1 MRLAV
6 YGAASTLFATSTVLS
21 AFRQRSNFYS
31 ASVYLSKSNACM
43 MILCNFGIFCT
54 VILSKVLQSI
64 FFGNLRSI
72 EIERLHDRLWFTV
85 TETLL
90 ALAMFRD
97 EFDTTFVVL
106 FISLIFVKCFH
117 WLASDRVE
125 WMDQSPTP
133 PGRLFH
139 ARMISVLSL
148 IWITDLLL
156 IAYATES
163 VLSEGASVILMFE
176 MEYIIMSV
184 TCLSIIAKYLI
195 NSYGQYRAQEHWE
208 EKSTYVFYIELGTD
222 FLKLLT
228 YIGFLSLTLTVYGLP
243 INVIRDVYY
252 TARSFI
258 TKCNNLMRFR
268 QATRNMNE
276 RYPNATQEE
285 MDALIDKTCII
296 CREDM
301 EFRADAARPA
311 NEAQNAGTG
320 GGPND
325 TPKKLP
331 CGHVFHFHCLRSW
344 LERQQT
350 CPTCRRPLLQSQPTA
365 PPANAAAPQLPA
377 AGAFGQPPVPPA
389 QGGLPQP
396 LGTGT
401 GARTGQ
407 LPLRQEAANRV
418 REMQQRLAN
427 PLDAMG
433 SLASDLNLADH
444 SASSLQTIRPP
455 MQQNQLA
462 GGSGPLSPNPLL
474 SFEIPNP
481 SNTVP
486 RRAAPPASEPPVV
499 PTPTPQPSLSAQPS
513 TYSPSTFGEYPY
525 HISALTNLGKK
536 TPLTDYEKK
545 KLADRSGAAEVARR
559 QEILLNQPLQYQ
571 QQMQPRNES
580 LPSGPISPV
589 VNPLNEQ
596 QPFTTQS
603 NPLSSTQVS
612 RSTGYQ
618 YPYQSG
624 PVPPEGVNTS
634 RPPPPMSSIDSL
646 GDEDVSSLP
655 MEQAH
660 NRGPVNNTPRAA
672 TALGIPV
679 SNPFLTNSLNL
690 PNSFDPLISRLTSS
704 SATTT
709 SASESKSRRGLETK
723 MLDQDLP
730 CLIPLFDTETYKVPE
745 SLKFGNRNQMITSEG
760 LRIDPSSIVL
770 PSRKFQLEE
779 NSEFIKD
786 GLRDQLRLMLEIQ
799 EIMNGCSKRLRRV
812 LGEDGDDESQNEK
825 KGKGKEKETE
835 D

>member
-6 YGAASTLFATSTVLS
+6 YGAASTLFAASAILS

-72 EIERLHDRLWFTV
+72 ELERLHDRLWFTV

-184 TCLSIIAKYLI
+184 TCLSIIAKYLV

-208 EKSTYVFYIELGTD
+208 EKSTYVFYVELGTD

-228 YIGFLSLTLTVYGLP
+228 YIGFLSLTLTYYGLP

-311 NEAQNAGTG
+311 NEAQNAGAG

-350 CPTCRRPLLQSQPTA
+350 CPTCRRPVLQSQPTA

-377 AGAFGQPPVPPA
+377 AGAFGQPQVPPP

-396 LGTGT
+396 LAA
-401 GARTGQ
+401 GAGLRTR
-407 LPLRQEAANRV
+407 PDAATRV
-418 REMQQRLAN
+418 REMQQRIQ
-427 PLDAMG
+427 AM
-433 SLASDLNLADH
+433 
-444 SASSLQTIRPP
+444 RPP
-455 MQQNQLA
+455 MQQNQLP
-462 GGSGPLSPNPLL
+462 GSSGPLPPNPLL

-481 SNTVP
+481 ANTLP
-486 RRAAPPASEPPVV
+486 RRAVPPASEPPVV
-499 PTPTPQPSLSAQPS
+499 PTTTNHPSVPSQPS
-513 TYSPSTFGEYPY
+513 TYSPSAFGEYPY
-525 HISALTNLGKK
+525 HMSASTNLGRKG
-536 TPLTDYEKK
+536 PLTDYEKR

-559 QEILLNQPLQYQ
+559 QEILLKQPLQYH

-580 LPSGPISPV
+580 LPSAPISPV
-589 VNPLNEQ
+589 VNPLQEQ
-596 QPFTTQS
+596 QPSSVQS
-603 NPLSSTQVS
+603 NSLSSTQVPQ
-612 RSTGYQ
+612 STGYQ

-624 PVPPEGVNTS
+624 PVPPESANTM
-634 RPPPPMSSIDSL
+634 RPSPPISPVDSL
-646 GDEDVSSLP
+646 GDGDISSLST
-655 MEQAH
+655 EQAN
-660 NRGPVNNTPRAA
+660 NRVPLNNTPRAA

-679 SNPFLTNSLNL
+679 SNPFSTTSLNL
-690 PNSFDPLISRLTSS
+690 PNSFEPLLSRLASS
-704 SATTT
+704 SSSTTP
-709 SASESKSRRGLETK
+709 SSIPELRARKGLETK

-745 SLKFGNRNQMITSEG
+745 SLKLGNLNQMMTSEG
-760 LRIDPSSIVL
+760 LRLDPSSIVL
-770 PSRKFQLEE
+770 PTRKFQLEE
-779 NSEFIKD
+779 NSDFVKD
-786 GLRDQLRLMLEIQ
+786 GLRDQLRLMIEIQ
-799 EIMNGCSKRLRRV
+799 EIMNGCSKKLKRA
-812 LGEDGDDESQNEK
+812 LGEGSGGNDESQNEK

>member
-6 YGAASTLFATSTVLS
+6 YGAASTLFATSAILS

-72 EIERLHDRLWFTV
+72 EIGRLHDRLWFTV

-163 VLSEGASVILMFE
+163 ILSEGASVILMFE

-228 YIGFLSLTLTVYGLP
+228 YIGFLSLTLTFYGLP

-311 NEAQNAGTG
+311 NEAQNAGAG

-350 CPTCRRPLLQSQPTA
+350 CPTCRRPVLQSQPIA
-365 PPANAAAPQLPA
+365 PPVHAAAPQLPA
-377 AGAFGQPPVPPA
+377 AGAFGQPQVPPA

-401 GARTGQ
+401 GPRPGH
-407 LPLRQEAANRV
+407 LVSRQEAANRA
-418 REMQQRLAN
+418 REIQQRIQ
-427 PLDAMG
+427 AM
-433 SLASDLNLADH
+433 
-444 SASSLQTIRPP
+444 RPP

-462 GGSGPLSPNPLL
+462 GSSGPLPPNPLL

-481 SNTVP
+481 PNTLP
-486 RRAAPPASEPPVV
+486 RRAVPPASEPPVV
-499 PTPTPQPSLSAQPS
+499 LPSTPQPSLPSQPS
-513 TYSPSTFGEYPY
+513 TYSTSSFGEYPY
-525 HISALTNLGKK
+525 HMSAPTLGRK

-545 KLADRSGAAEVARR
+545 KLADKSGAAEVARR
-559 QEILLNQPLQYQ
+559 QEILLNQPLQYH

-580 LPSGPISPV
+580 LPSAPISPV
-589 VNPLNEQ
+589 VNPLHEQ
-596 QPFTTQS
+596 QPSLVQS
-603 NPLSSTQVS
+603 NSLSSAQVP

-624 PVPPEGVNTS
+624 PVPPESANTM
-634 RPPPPMSSIDSL
+634 RPSPPISPVDSL
-646 GDEDVSSLP
+646 GDGDISSLP
-655 MEQAH
+655 TEQADSQA
-660 NRGPVNNTPRAA
+660 PTNNTPRAA

-679 SNPFLTNSLNL
+679 SNPFSTSSLNL
-690 PNSFDPLISRLTSS
+690 PNSFDPLLPRSTSS
-704 SATTT
+704 ST
-709 SASESKSRRGLETK
+709 STSTSEYKARKGLETK
-723 MLDQDLP
+723 MLDQELP

-745 SLKFGNRNQMITSEG
+745 SLKLGNLNQLISSEG
-760 LRIDPSSIVL
+760 LKIDPSSIVL
-770 PSRKFQLEE
+770 PTRKFQLEE
-779 NSEFIKD
+779 NSDFVKD
-786 GLRDQLRLMLEIQ
+786 GLRDQLRLMIEIQ
-799 EIMNGCSKRLRRV
+799 EIMNGCSKRLKRA
-812 LGEDGDDESQNEK
+812 LGEDEKDEGQNEK

-835 D
+835 EQ